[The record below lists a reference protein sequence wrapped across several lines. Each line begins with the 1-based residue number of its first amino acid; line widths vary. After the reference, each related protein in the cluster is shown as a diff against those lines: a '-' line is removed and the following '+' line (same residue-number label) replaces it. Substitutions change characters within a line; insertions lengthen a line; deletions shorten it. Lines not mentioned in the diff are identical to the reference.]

1 MSVKQ
6 TINRFFLGAL
16 LGLVL
21 LSSLGSLG
29 CAVYTNGMT
38 LPNPHYMNNRVQY
51 FPPGNEFPFAREAA
65 SIQSAEPDR
74 F

>member
-6 TINRFFLGAL
+6 AINRLFLGAL

-21 LSSLGSLG
+21 FSSLGSVG

-38 LPNPHYMNNRVQY
+38 LPNPYYMGNRVQY

-65 SIQSAEPDR
+65 GRQSAEPDR
-74 F
+74 